1 MKYIQEFLEQ
11 KYRIRVL
18 GELKLADLCGPEY
31 ELYGVDL
38 VIDGFTPNIQVWY
51 SDYSDWLEE
60 KYQNLL
66 QECEN
71 KI

>member
-18 GELKLADLCGPEY
+18 GELKLEDLCGPEG

-38 VIDGFTPNIQVWY
+38 VIDGFTPNIHVWY
-51 SDYSDWLEE
+51 ADYVNWLEE
-60 KYQNLL
+60 KYGNIL

-71 KI
+71 QV